1 MELKTDGGIY
11 LTKELYRKYVKKV
24 MSNQMKFAVMG
35 TIIACLEADI
45 DPDNAKES
53 AKDALNL
60 QVQVLKEM
68 EDALFGNPE
77 KDEEE
82 QPQVPPKEEK
92 KDEPEKGDKD
102 NG

>member
-24 MSNQMKFAVMG
+24 MHNQMRFAAMG

-45 DPDNAKES
+45 DPENASQS
-53 AKDALNL
+53 AKDALTL

-82 QPQVPPKEEK
+82 KPQVPPKEEK
-92 KDEPEKGDKD
+92 KDEPEKGEKD